1 MLLMSHQV
9 SPDGIW
15 GHYDYR
21 TTWPYGW
28 DFILEATQFL
38 VDTDIEQVQ
47 QLQVG
52 VLGREETDIVEEFH
66 RAGRRL
72 SDTSASQENGFLSI
86 AGHSRIMECALKIVL
101 VNQTAGLRLSA
112 MRSQIPQE
120 ARDDPQAFTTYV
132 SSLEINGHVAI
143 ARREATT

>member
-52 VLGREETDIVEEFH
+52 VLGREEIDILHELAP
-66 RAGRRL
+66 AGRQVHN
-72 SDTSASQENGFLSI
+72 TSAAKEQGFLSVSGI
-86 AGHSRIMECALKIVL
+86 NRTMGCPMKIL
-101 VNQTAGLRLSA
+101 FVNQTAGLRVFA
-112 MRSQIPQE
+112 HRPAIPEE
-120 ARDDPQAFTTYV
+120 ARSNPQVFTTYV
-132 SSLEINGHVAI
+132 SSLEIKAYMSL
-143 ARREATT
+143 ARKEVQ